1 MRDVFMVT
9 QDIAATCLKKI
20 LADGFQVVGVYT
32 QPDRPK
38 GRGMKLVA
46 SPVKLVAQEAGIPV
60 FQPENFRE
68 EEMDAL
74 LGNFSSLSYSLA
86 GKGVSHVAAWYDDA
100 AGELRR
106 CRIDDEE
113 GTYAMVDQLLAAV
126 PYGWQYDIE
135 NGYDKEYPGEV
146 FAAILIFD
154 TEGKL
159 QNNGRVIA
167 EFGTEGQ
174 EQQVIV

>member
-1 MRDVFMVT
+1 
-9 QDIAATCLKKI
+9 
-20 LADGFQVVGVYT
+20 
-32 QPDRPK
+32 
-38 GRGMKLVA
+38 
-46 SPVKLVAQEAGIPV
+46 
-60 FQPENFRE
+60 
-68 EEMDAL
+68 MDAL

-135 NGYDKEYPGEV
+135 NGYDKEYPGYD
-146 FAAILIFD
+146 FAQNAGYG
-154 TEGKL
+154 TKSHL
-159 QNNGRVIA
+159 QGLERKGVTPIHRKTF
-167 EFGTEGQ
+167 EPVKSMCE
-174 EQQVIV
+174 